1 MEYGFTTAAYVVAAV
16 LFILSLGGLSGQESA
31 KRAVWYGIV
40 GMALAVLATLYGPG
54 AGNWGA
60 SLLLILL
67 GGVLGWIVAQRVQM
81 TEMPQLVAAMH
92 SLVGLAAVFIGFN
105 ADLEM
110 LRVTGLLTDA
120 GIARCPVG
128 LSALA
133 CAGAAGQ
140 ADVLAGL
147 SGFAAKVAAKTPVEI
162 TILQI
167 EVFLGVFI
175 GAVTFT
181 GSVVAYG
188 KLAGK
193 LTSKAVKLPGGHM
206 LNAAAA
212 AGSLL
217 LLVLYLNGAGSWT
230 LIGMALLAFFIGYHL
245 IMGIGGAD
253 MPVVVS
259 MLNSYSGWAAAAIG
273 FSLSNDLLIVV
284 GALVGSSGAILSYIM
299 CKAMNR
305 SFISVIL
312 GGFGNTTGPAME
324 VEGEQIAIDAE
335 GVAAALNDA
344 DSVIIIPGY
353 GMAVA
358 QAQQSVSELT
368 RKLRARGKTVR
379 FAIHP
384 VAGRLPGHMNV
395 LLAEAKVPYDIVL
408 EMDEINEDFPDTDVA
423 IVIGSNDIV
432 NPAAQDDPNSPIAGM
447 PVLEVWKAKQV
458 FVSKRGQGTGY
469 SGIENPLFFK
479 ENTRMFYGDAKKSL
493 DELLSKIS

>member
-1 MEYGFTTAAYVVAAV
+1 MTIGIVSAAYVSAAV

-40 GMALAVLATLYGPG
+40 GMALAVIATIFGPG
-54 AGNWGA
+54 IGHWFIIVLMIAGG
-60 SLLLILL
+60 S
-67 GGVLGWIVAQRVQM
+67 VLGYYVASRVQM
-81 TEMPQLVAAMH
+81 TEMPQLVAALH
-92 SLVGLAAVFIGFN
+92 SFVGLAAVFIGYN
-105 ADLEM
+105 AHVE
-110 LRVTGLLTDA
+110 A
-120 GIARCPVG
+120 GR
-128 LSALA
+128 
-133 CAGAAGQ
+133 
-140 ADVLAGL
+140 
-147 SGFAAKVAAKTPVEI
+147 VAAMDETARAALEGFSAILAHKDAVELAI
-162 TILQI
+162 MKV

-181 GSVVAYG
+181 GSVVAFG

-193 LTSKAVKLPGGHM
+193 VDGKAKKLPGGHL
-206 LNAAAA
+206 LNAGAA
-212 AGSLL
+212 LL
-217 LLVLYLNGAGSWT
+217 SVILLIAYFNGAGAWT
-230 LIGMALLAFFIGYHL
+230 LILMTLAAFFIGYHL

-273 FSLSNDLLIVV
+273 FTLGNDLLIVT

-305 SFISVIL
+305 SFVSVIL
-312 GGFGNTTGPAME
+312 GGFGGTAGPAME
-324 VEGEQIAIDAE
+324 ISGEQVAIDAD

-344 DSVIIIPGY
+344 DSVIIVPGY

-368 RKLRARGKTVR
+368 RKLRAAGKTVR

-408 EMDEINEDFPDTDVA
+408 EMDEINEDFPSTDVV

-447 PVLEVWKAKQV
+447 PVLEVWKAKLV
-458 FVSKRGQGTGY
+458 IVSKRGQGTGY
-469 SGIENPLFFK
+469 SGIENPLFYK
-479 ENTRMFYGDAKKSL
+479 DNTRMFYGDAKKSL
-493 DELLSKIS
+493 DALLPLID

>member
-1 MEYGFTTAAYVVAAV
+1 MFSIGVTSAAYIAASI
-16 LFILSLGGLSGQESA
+16 LFILSLGGLSNQESA

-40 GMALAVLATLYGPG
+40 GMAIAVIATVFGPG
-54 AGNWGA
+54 VYNIF
-60 SLLLILL
+60 LIL
-67 GGVLGWIVAQRVQM
+67 IAVAVGAFAGYYVAGRVQM
-81 TEMPQLVAAMH
+81 TEMPQLVAALH
-92 SLVGLAAVFIGFN
+92 SFVGLAAVFIGLN
-105 ADLEM
+105 ADIM
-110 LRVTGLLTDA
+110 LTSVLDMKAA
-120 GIARCPVG
+120 GIAMG
-128 LSALA
+128 EAELT
-133 CAGAAGQ
+133 
-140 ADVLAGL
+140 
-147 SGFAAKVAAKTPVEI
+147 GFGERLWHKDAVEI
-162 TILQI
+162 AILKV
-167 EVFLGVFI
+167 EVFLGIFI

-181 GSVVAYG
+181 GSVIAFG

-193 LTSKAVKLPGGHM
+193 VDGKPKQLPGGHI
-206 LNAAAA
+206 LNAAALA
-212 AGSLL
+212 ACVVLGLMYMTGSGIWTMV
-217 LLVLYLNGAGSWT
+217 LVT
-230 LIGMALLAFFIGYHL
+230 LIAGFIGWHL

-273 FSLSNDLLIVV
+273 FTLGNDLLIVT

-299 CKAMNR
+299 CRAMNR
-305 SFISVIL
+305 KFVNVIL
-312 GGFGNTTGPAME
+312 GGFGGSSGPAADI
-324 VEGEQIAIDAE
+324 EGEMIAIEAD

-344 DSVIIIPGY
+344 DSVIIVPGY

-358 QAQQSVSELT
+358 QAQQAVSELT
-368 RKLRARGKTVR
+368 RKLRAAGKEVR

-408 EMDEINEDFPDTDVA
+408 EMDEINEDFPETDVA

-447 PVLEVWKAKQV
+447 PVLEVWKSKQV

-479 ENTRMFYGDAKKSL
+479 DNTRMFYGDAKASL
-493 DELLSKIS
+493 DRLLPMID

>member
-1 MEYGFTTAAYVVAAV
+1 
-16 LFILSLGGLSGQESA
+16 
-31 KRAVWYGIV
+31 
-40 GMALAVLATLYGPG
+40 
-54 AGNWGA
+54 
-60 SLLLILL
+60 
-67 GGVLGWIVAQRVQM
+67 QRVQM

-105 ADLEM
+105 THIEMIRIAGMDEAARAALEGFAGVVAHKTGAEIAI
-110 LRVTGLLTDA
+110 LRVET
-120 GIARCPVG
+120 
-128 LSALA
+128 
-133 CAGAAGQ
+133 
-140 ADVLAGL
+140 
-147 SGFAAKVAAKTPVEI
+147 
-162 TILQI
+162 
-167 EVFLGVFI
+167 FLGVFI

-181 GSVVAYG
+181 GSVIAFG

-193 LTSKAVKLPGGHM
+193 VDGKAKKLPGGHV
-206 LNAAAA
+206 LNASAAA
-212 AGSLL
+212 LSLV
-217 LLVLYLNGAGSWT
+217 LLVVYLQTGST
-230 LIGMALLAFFIGYHL
+230 LALIVMTLAALFIGYHL

-312 GGFGNTTGPAME
+312 GGFGGTTGPAME
-324 VEGEQIAIDAE
+324 VTGEQIAIDAD

-344 DSVIIIPGY
+344 DSIIIIPGY

-368 RKLRARGKTVR
+368 RKLRAKGKNVR

-408 EMDEINEDFPDTDVA
+408 EMDEINEDFPETDVA

-432 NPAAQDDPNSPIAGM
+432 NPAAQEDPNSPIAGM
-447 PVLEVWKAKQV
+447 PVLECWKAKQV

-469 SGIENPLFFK
+469 SGIENPLFYK
-479 ENTRMFYGDAKKSL
+479 ENTRMFYGDAKKSI
-493 DELLSKIS
+493 DALLPMIE

>member
-1 MEYGFTTAAYVVAAV
+1 MEYGFTTAAYVVASV

-31 KRAVWYGIV
+31 KRAIWYGIV
-40 GMALAVLATLYGPG
+40 GMALAVLATLFGPG
-54 AGNWGA
+54 AGNWWLSA
-60 SLLLILL
+60 IMIAI
-67 GGVLGWIVAQRVQM
+67 GGSVGWVVAKRVQM

-92 SLVGLAAVFIGFN
+92 SLVGLAAVFVGFN
-105 ADLEM
+105 AQIELARV
-110 LRVTGLLTDA
+110 LRIKA
-120 GIARCPVG
+120 E
-128 LSALA
+128 
-133 CAGAAGQ
+133 GAAHEFQ
-140 ADVLAGL
+140 
-147 SGFAAKVAAKTPVEI
+147 GFAAVLAHKTPAEI
-162 TILQI
+162 AMLKI
-167 EVFLGVFI
+167 EVFLGIFI
-175 GAVTFT
+175 GAITFT
-181 GSVVAYG
+181 GSVVAFG

-193 LTSKAVKLPGGHM
+193 VDGKPKKLPGGHM
-206 LNAAAA
+206 LNAGA
-212 AGSLL
+212 LL
-217 LLVLYLNGAGSWT
+217 LSILFGVLYCAGVGSGVFWLL
-230 LIGMALLAFFIGYHL
+230 LIMLLAFFIGYHL

-273 FSLSNDLLIVV
+273 FTLGNDLLIVT

-305 SFISVIL
+305 HFVSVIL
-312 GGFGNTTGPAME
+312 GGFGGETGPAAE
-324 VEGEQIAIDAE
+324 IEGEQVAIDAD

-344 DSVIIIPGY
+344 DSVVIVPGY

-358 QAQQSVSELT
+358 QAQSAVSELT
-368 RKLRARGKTVR
+368 RKLRAAGKEVR

-408 EMDEINEDFPDTDVA
+408 EMDEINDDFPDTDVV

-432 NPAAQDDPNSPIAGM
+432 NPAAQEDPNSPIAGM
-447 PVLEVWKAKQV
+447 PVLEVWKSKQV

-479 ENTRMFYGDAKKSL
+479 ENTRMFYGDAKDSVNKLLPML
-493 DELLSKIS
+493 D

>member
-1 MEYGFTTAAYVVAAV
+1 MEFGFPTAAYVVAAV
-16 LFILSLGGLSGQESA
+16 LFILSLGGLSNQESA

-40 GMALAVLATLYGPG
+40 GMGLAVFATLVGPG
-54 AGNWGA
+54 SGLW
-60 SLLLILL
+60 LLSLILIAG
-67 GGVLGWIVAQRVQM
+67 GGVIGVYVAKKVQM

-92 SLVGLAAVFIGFN
+92 SLVGLAAVFVGFN
-105 ADLEM
+105 AHFEM
-110 LRVTGLLTDA
+110 GR
-120 GIARCPVG
+120 
-128 LSALA
+128 
-133 CAGAAGQ
+133 
-140 ADVLAGL
+140 VLAMDPEARKAL
-147 SGFAAKVAAKTPVEI
+147 EGFAAVLAKKSGAELAILKVE
-162 TILQI
+162 L
-167 EVFLGVFI
+167 FLGIFI
-175 GAVTFT
+175 GAITFT
-181 GSVVAYG
+181 GTVVAFG

-193 LTSKAVKLPGGHM
+193 VTSAATKLPGGHM
-206 LNAAAA
+206 LNLGAAILSVLCLIWYFNTGGFLPLFLMTLAA
-212 AGSLL
+212 L
-217 LLVLYLNGAGSWT
+217 
-230 LIGMALLAFFIGYHL
+230 FIGYHL

-259 MLNSYSGWAAAAIG
+259 MLTSYSGWAAAAIG
-273 FSLSNDLLIVV
+273 FSLGNDLLIVV

-305 SFISVIL
+305 HFVSVIL
-312 GGFGNTTGPAME
+312 GGFGGPSGEQMA
-324 VEGEQIAIDAE
+324 VEGEQVAIDAD

-358 QAQQSVSELT
+358 QAQNAVSELVS
-368 RKLRARGKTVR
+368 KLRAKGKNVR

-395 LLAEAKVPYDIVL
+395 LLAEAKVPYDIVM
-408 EMDEINEDFPDTDVA
+408 EMDEINEDFPETDVA

-447 PVLEVWKAKQV
+447 PVLECWKAKQV

-479 ENTRMFYGDAKKSL
+479 ENTRMFYGDAKESL
-493 DELLSKIS
+493 NKLLPLID

>member
-1 MEYGFTTAAYVVAAV
+1 MDYGFTTAAYVVAAI

-40 GMALAVLATLYGPG
+40 GMALAVVATLIGPG
-54 AGNWGA
+54 AGLWLL
-60 SLLLILL
+60 SLVLIAA
-67 GGVLGWIVAQRVQM
+67 GGTIGYIVAQRVQM

-92 SLVGLAAVFIGFN
+92 SLVGLAAVFVGFN
-105 ADLEM
+105 ADIELA
-110 LRVTGLLTDA
+110 RVAVMDDA
-120 GIARCPVG
+120 AR
-128 LSALA
+128 
-133 CAGAAGQ
+133 AATE
-140 ADVLAGL
+140 
-147 SGFAAKVAAKTPVEI
+147 GFAALLAKKTGVEI
-162 TILQI
+162 AILRVEI
-167 EVFLGVFI
+167 VLGVFI

-181 GSVVAYG
+181 GSVIAYG
-188 KLAGK
+188 KLAGRVSSAA
-193 LTSKAVKLPGGHM
+193 TKLPGGHM
-206 LNAAAA
+206 LNAGAAIL
-212 AGSLL
+212 SLL
-217 LLVLYLNGAGSWT
+217 LAIAYFNGAGIWSLVLVT
-230 LIGMALLAFFIGYHL
+230 LLAFFIGYHL

-273 FSLSNDLLIVV
+273 FSLGNDLLIVV

-312 GGFGNTTGPAME
+312 GGFGNTAGPQME
-324 VEGEQIAIDAE
+324 VEGEQIAIDVD
-335 GVAAALNDA
+335 GVATTLSEA

-358 QAQQSVSELT
+358 QAQQSVSELV
-368 RKLRARGKTVR
+368 RRLRAQGKEVR

-408 EMDEINEDFPDTDVA
+408 EMDEINDDFPSTDVA

-447 PVLEVWKAKQV
+447 PVLECWKAKQV
-458 FVSKRGQGTGY
+458 FVSKRGQGKGY
-469 SGIENPLFFK
+469 SGVENPLFFK
-479 ENTRMFYGDAKKSL
+479 ENTRMLYGDAKDSI
-493 DELLSKIS
+493 DQLLQRLT

>member
-1 MEYGFTTAAYVVAAV
+1 MDFGFTVAAYAVATV
-16 LFILSLGGLSGQESA
+16 LFVLSLGGLSGQESA
-31 KRAVWYGIV
+31 KRAIWYGIA
-40 GMALAVLATLYGPG
+40 GMTVAVLAMLVGPG
-54 AGNWGA
+54 SGLWG
-60 SLLLILL
+60 LTLVLIAI
-67 GGVLGWIVAQRVQM
+67 GGVVGWQLATRVQM
-81 TEMPQLVAAMH
+81 TQMPELVAFMH
-92 SLVGLAAVFIGFN
+92 SLVGLAAVLVGFN
-105 ADLEM
+105 AHLEIDRVAAAFASADLPFPQPAGLMSVPAYELWLSLSNFAAIIGKKTAVEVTI
-110 LRVTGLLTDA
+110 LRVELMI
-120 GIARCPVG
+120 GIW
-128 LSALA
+128 
-133 CAGAAGQ
+133 
-140 ADVLAGL
+140 
-147 SGFAAKVAAKTPVEI
+147 
-162 TILQI
+162 
-167 EVFLGVFI
+167 I

-181 GSVVAYG
+181 GSIIAYG
-188 KLAGK
+188 KLAGRVD
-193 LTSKAVKLPGGHM
+193 TSAKQLPSGHM

-212 AGSLL
+212 VASVVFAG
-217 LLVLYLNGAGSWT
+217 LYLAFAESAGASIFM
-230 LIGMALLAFFIGYHL
+230 LIVLTALALFIGYHL

-273 FSLSNDLLIVV
+273 FSLGNELLIVV

-312 GGFGNTTGPAME
+312 GGFGGTSGPQME
-324 VEGEQIAIDAE
+324 VEGEQVAISAD
-335 GVAAALNDA
+335 GVASALNEA
-344 DSVIIIPGY
+344 DSVIIVPGY

-368 RKLRARGKTVR
+368 RKLRAKGKNVR

-408 EMDEINEDFPDTDVA
+408 EMDEINEDFPDTDVV

-432 NPAAQDDPNSPIAGM
+432 NPAAQEDPNSPIAGM

-469 SGIENPLFFK
+469 SGIENPLFYK
-479 ENTRMFYGDAKKSL
+479 DNTRMFYGDAKASVDSL
-493 DELLSKIS
+493 LPLID

>member
-1 MEYGFTTAAYVVAAV
+1 MGFTTSAYVVAAV

-31 KRAVWYGIV
+31 KRAVWYGIS
-40 GMALAVLATLYGPG
+40 GMALAVIATFIGQSANGPFLNGLTVVMLVIG
-54 AGNWGA
+54 AALGA
-60 SLLLILL
+60 
-67 GGVLGWIVAQRVQM
+67 VAAKRVQM

-92 SLVGLAAVFIGFN
+92 SLVGLAAVFIGYN
-105 ADLEM
+105 AHIE
-110 LRVTGLLTDA
+110 
-120 GIARCPVG
+120 
-128 LSALA
+128 
-133 CAGAAGQ
+133 AAH
-140 ADVLAGL
+140 VAGL
-147 SGFAAKVAAKTPVEI
+147 DEASKATLTGFAAILAHKDAVELS
-162 TILQI
+162 ILRV
-167 EVFLGVFI
+167 ETFLGVFI

-193 LTSKAVKLPGGHM
+193 VDGKAKKLPGGHV
-206 LNAAAA
+206 LNAVAA
-212 AGSLL
+212 LL
-217 LLVLYLNGAGSWT
+217 SVVLLVVYLQTGSSLA
-230 LIGMALLAFFIGYHL
+230 LIAMTIAALFIGYHL

-312 GGFGNTTGPAME
+312 GGFGGTTGPAME
-324 VEGEQIAIDAE
+324 ISGEQVAIDVE
-335 GVAAALNDA
+335 GVAAALDDA
-344 DSVIIIPGY
+344 DSIIIIPGY

-358 QAQQSVSELT
+358 QAQQAVSELT
-368 RKLRARGKTVR
+368 RKLRAKGKTVR

-408 EMDEINEDFPDTDVA
+408 EMDEINEDFPSTDVA

-432 NPAAQDDPNSPIAGM
+432 NPAAQEDPNSPIAGM
-447 PVLEVWKAKQV
+447 PVLECWKAKLV
-458 FVSKRGQGTGY
+458 IVSKRGQGTGY

-479 ENTRMFYGDAKKSL
+479 ENTRMFYGDAKDSL
-493 DELLSKIS
+493 EKLLRLIH